1 MRGNQNESGVFL
13 IELAIFMV
21 VFAIML
27 VVAIPLYENYE
38 QRNARLETKKR
49 MDIISKS
56 FSNFSQMRWRLP
68 CPANS
73 AGVGGTQYGI
83 ERLDAAGLPDC
94 STNIED
100 AHGIVPYRTLGIP
113 EQYAKDAYGNFFTYV
128 VSPDFTVDNRLGVQ
142 IDEVNKRSAHLVGG
156 DLNADGDSDDDG
168 NYALLPR
175 AQFCNPLINTV
186 SDISVIQDG
195 NPLYTATRDVADNIA
210 RVVLVPNHLGVLVVS
225 APDINLGA
233 MRGANVT
240 AVAMALISHGENG
253 FGSYQSNG
261 TQTGA
266 GQAGP
271 SEQVTIDNSNRTV
284 QVESQYSD
292 TGANRYDDIVMFFTQ
307 DDIYAASGNNSCE
320 NL

>member
-1 MRGNQNESGVFL
+1 MHQTIKANHKMRGNQNESGVFL

-210 RVVLVPNHLGVLVVS
+210 RGVN
-225 APDINLGA
+225 APDINLEA
-233 MRGANVT
+233 MRQRNVT